1 MSGWEPSPPIG
12 SDASIGTDGAAL
24 PPPAPDAPLPE
35 RRIEATDEPLT
46 AAADPSTPA
55 VDPDEHDED
64 GDDDLVR
71 PFVITGG
78 RTRHASVHLRVE
90 ALVVATGARP
100 GRPLQFEHAGIVE
113 ACDSPISVAEVAA
126 RVGVPLGVAQIL
138 VGDLAE
144 AGLVQV
150 HEARQVATPALLLRM
165 IDAVRAL

>member
-1 MSGWEPSPPIG
+1 
-12 SDASIGTDGAAL
+12 
-24 PPPAPDAPLPE
+24 LPE
-35 RRIEATDEPLT
+35 RRIEATHDPVRPV
-46 AAADPSTPA
+46 AAPSAPA
-55 VDPDEHDED
+55 AEDED
-64 GDDDLVR
+64 DEGEDDLVR

-78 RTRHASVHLRVE
+78 RTRHATVHLRVE

-100 GRPLQFEHAGIVE
+100 NRPLQFEHARIVE
-113 ACDSPISVAEVAA
+113 TCDSPISVAEVAA

>member
-1 MSGWEPSPPIG
+1 MSGWEPTPPSG
-12 SDASIGTDGAAL
+12 PVAF
-24 PPPAPDAPLPE
+24 P
-35 RRIEATDEPLT
+35 
-46 AAADPSTPA
+46 
-55 VDPDEHDED
+55 DPDDGVDDEVDD
-64 GDDDLVR
+64 GFDDELVR

-78 RTRHASVHLRVE
+78 RTRHATVHMRVE
-90 ALVVATGARP
+90 ALVVSTGSVPARD
-100 GRPLQFEHAGIVE
+100 LQFEHAAIVE
-113 ACDSPISVAEVAA
+113 VCASPVSVAEVAA